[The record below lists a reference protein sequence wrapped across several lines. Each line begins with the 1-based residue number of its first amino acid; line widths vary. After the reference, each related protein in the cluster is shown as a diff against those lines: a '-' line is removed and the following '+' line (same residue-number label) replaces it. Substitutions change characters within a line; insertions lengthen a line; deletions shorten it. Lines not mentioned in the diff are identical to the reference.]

1 MSQFVSSLIG
11 GSITGCFALLAVF
24 LKDKLEK
31 HSTKKHCINAL
42 KIEIRENVSKLKV
55 FSPNPEKSYIHLS
68 DFSWNNY
75 KHVLGGYYDKNT
87 IDTLCEAYMFV
98 GIINTMVNASFFQ
111 GPDVYKRSPSVI
123 SEAMKSLEKALK
135 KLDPVG

>member
-11 GSITGCFALLAVF
+11 GSIAGCFALLAVF
-24 LKDKLEK
+24 LKHKLEK
-31 HSTKKHCINAL
+31 CSTKKHCINAL
-42 KIEIRENVSKLKV
+42 KIEIRENFSKLKV
-55 FSPNPEKSYIHLS
+55 FSQNTEKSYIRLS

-75 KHVLGGYYDKNT
+75 KHVVGDYYDKNT

-98 GIINTMVNASFFQ
+98 GIINTMVNASFSQ

-123 SEAMKSLEKALK
+123 TDAMKSLEKALNN
-135 KLDPVG
+135 